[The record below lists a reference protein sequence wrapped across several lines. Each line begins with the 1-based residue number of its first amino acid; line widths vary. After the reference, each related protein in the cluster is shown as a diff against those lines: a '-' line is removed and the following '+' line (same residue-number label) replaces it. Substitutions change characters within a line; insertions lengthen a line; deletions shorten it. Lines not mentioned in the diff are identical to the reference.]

1 MTQEQRSPDKS
12 IFESLKIPPDYKKY
26 DETTE
31 TEIVVQLEEW
41 KRNAFGVLCKL
52 RDDLRALESVSASCQ
67 AEVVYYASPFDG
79 DGPWVLD
86 SSREV
91 VRGKSPLRT
100 FKDSLLTEFSDI
112 LATYASPTADLQER
126 VLRNF
131 IKPIFQPNPHP
142 SVNVETGRKLPRAAG
157 GPLSHLDFMEGQE
170 WKNHPGV
177 SHVIYWCLSH
187 ADVRYVSSSFTPCL
201 TLHRNLDPNRR
212 ETMAPLCSPNHD
224 LA

>member
-1 MTQEQRSPDKS
+1 MMQEQPHLDTS
-12 IFESLKIPPDYKKY
+12 IFENLKIPPNYRKY

-31 TEIVVQLEEW
+31 TEVVVQLEEW

-52 RDDLRALESVSASCQ
+52 RDDLHTLESVSATYQ
-67 AEVVYYASPFDG
+67 ADIVYYASPFDG

-91 VRGKSPLRT
+91 ARGKS
-100 FKDSLLTEFSDI
+100 SLQLLGFFLTDFSDI
-112 LATYASPTADLQER
+112 LTTYASPTVDLQER

-177 SHVIYWCLSH
+177 SHVISWCLSH
-187 ADVRYVSSSFTPCL
+187 ADVRLCLIFGLAPSHFSSKCRLQP
-201 TLHRNLDPNRR
+201 
-212 ETMAPLCSPNHD
+212 
-224 LA
+224 